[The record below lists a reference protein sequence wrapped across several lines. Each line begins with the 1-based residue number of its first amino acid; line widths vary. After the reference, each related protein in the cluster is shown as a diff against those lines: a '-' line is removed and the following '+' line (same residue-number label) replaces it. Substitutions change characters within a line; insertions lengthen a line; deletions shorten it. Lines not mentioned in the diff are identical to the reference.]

1 MALFIEV
8 FEDFG
13 LGGLVEFFVGE
24 ELGKGAVGVGFA
36 AGRGKSG
43 VFQNNHAVGS
53 EFEEF
58 VDGDSIVDNHNN
70 GASSPAASISQT
82 MSQPPISSPLM

>member
-1 MALFIEV
+1 MC
-8 FEDFG
+8 EDFF

-24 ELGKGAVGVGFA
+24 ELGESAMGICLA
-36 AGRGKSG
+36 ASSGKSG
-43 VFQNNHAVGS
+43 VFQNNHAIGG

-58 VDGDSIVDNHNN
+58 VDSDLIVDNHNN